1 MRSEKLTLSNTEKLD
16 LLSNLSTM
24 ITAGIPILEAVDSL
38 LEDSKGNS
46 KLVLQIIKEDLIQG
60 HHLYSS
66 FAKFPNIFNQV
77 TVNILRA
84 SEEAG
89 TLDIT
94 LKDLRDY
101 LQKDIEFND
110 KVKQAFIY
118 PIFITIVFLIVLL
131 LILTVVVPKISVIFT
146 RLNMTLPLPTLILV
160 YASNI
165 ILNHTILV
173 MVGTVTFLT
182 GLYFFYKSQK
192 ERILNVIYS
201 LPLISILVKEIDLA
215 RFSRN
220 MSLLLTS
227 GITINSALDM
237 TEEVVMR
244 KDISAAIRYTKEMV
258 LVGKDLSQ
266 SFKEQKKI
274 FSGVII
280 KIIEAAEKTGTLDK
294 SMQEVSEQMDY
305 QVANRL
311 KVLTTLIEP
320 LMLMLVGFLVGGM
333 MLSIMAPIYGL
344 IGQVGSR

>member
-1 MRSEKLTLSNTEKLD
+1 MRSEKLTLSNSEKLD

-118 PIFITIVFLIVLL
+118 PIFITIVFLVVLL

-160 YASNI
+160 YTSNI

-173 MVGTVTFLT
+173 IVGTVTLLT